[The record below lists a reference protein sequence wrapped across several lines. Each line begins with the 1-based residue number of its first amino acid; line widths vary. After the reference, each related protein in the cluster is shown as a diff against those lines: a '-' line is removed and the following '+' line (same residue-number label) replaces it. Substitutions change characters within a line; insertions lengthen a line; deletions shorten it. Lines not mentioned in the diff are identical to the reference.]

1 MEGVAMPRQRLRQP
15 GSPGHPARLALAT
28 LLAALAPLTH
38 ATEAK
43 ETPRMNASTAHVT
56 AEQAMRGMLEL
67 IRTTPSVAELTPE
80 AMGERLGLP
89 IKRLSTDHFGYAQP
103 LSGGWAFS
111 VERQQVGA
119 VGPRV
124 DLIFSPVGEDR
135 PAATPICTPDF
146 GHFTQELERMG
157 FNARARTVSTVAGPT
172 MPSTALASMS
182 RSIPWSPRARMPRR
196 PVCTWSLCARGGGHA
211 TECESRSG
219 PRGVRE
225 RTGCHPRP
233 TEEPDRYDQ

>member
-1 MEGVAMPRQRLRQP
+1 MPRQRLRQP

-67 IRTTPSVAELTPE
+67 IRMTPSVAELTPE

-157 FNARARTVSTVAGPT
+157 FKRQSAHGEHGRWTYDAFDRPGQHVEVYPLVAEGADACVHMVLAR
-172 MPSTALASMS
+172 
-182 RSIPWSPRARMPRR
+182 
-196 PVCTWSLCARGGGHA
+196 
-211 TECESRSG
+211 
-219 PRGVRE
+219 
-225 RTGCHPRP
+225 
-233 TEEPDRYDQ
+233 